1 MVFQNNLL
9 MGAAAAT
16 SGGTAHTVGN
26 SVILDSGDTAN
37 FSRTNATPTDLNKWT
52 YSTWVKRG
60 KLGVRQTWGLSV
72 FTSSTAAAMQF
83 HNYGSGS
90 FDTITVSDE
99 GVSGTSAVLRT
110 NEVFLDAHAWYHFV
124 NIYDTDNSNEDLRFR
139 LFVNGVEVT
148 TFATNTIPSSG
159 ATSAINTGGAT
170 QYLGRQAGSS
180 NYGDGYIAEAVFCD
194 GQAYEP
200 ENFGEWNNGVWR
212 PKDPSG
218 LTFGDN
224 GFYLDFADSSA
235 LGNDISGNNNDFTA
249 NNLAAGDQSTD
260 TPTNNQCILT
270 PLYKSSDITLSQGNL
285 KATGDGQ
292 NYDLAISSMAIPES
306 GKWACEFT
314 VSADATFPA
323 TLNFYLV
330 GVTKMGDNNT
340 TAGSASGYY
349 LNIGTGEIIK
359 GSSTIVVDTGGPYNG
374 VFRIEYDADN
384 DTITIFDDDT
394 EVFPASTGASNTV
407 GLSGEDSLHFGVGS
421 YLRSKAT
428 FSNLSGTPSSGF
440 KELSPANL
448 DTPTI
453 EDSSKYFQTVLYQGT
468 GAVRSVDQGGASY
481 FNKYGSGDRSNIIV
495 ASGNGGSYSPAAGD
509 NLINGNLTDGPGIT
523 SYADDMN
530 FKFQFEEAV
539 HITEATIYFQS
550 AGGNLGTWKW
560 QGSNDDSTYT
570 DISSNEDLTSAAV
583 TNVITLD
590 SIGATATYTFYR
602 LIKVS
607 GGTNSTQWE
616 EFNFKVKPVASES
629 TSDRSTFQP
638 DLVWLKNRSQADTH
652 ALFDAGQGVTKYFAS
667 DSSALQVTNSNSLT
681 SFDSDG
687 FSLGTGAN
695 GFNDLGEY
703 FASWLWKAGGGAGSS
718 NEDGSINTTSTSVD
732 QTSGISISIYTGNAT
747 SGATVGHG
755 LGVTPQMLIIKPLDA
770 GELVAMYHEEVGNT
784 AGMYLGLNGG
794 PYSGTFYWND
804 TSPGS
809 SVFTLGNHIL
819 NNGSGKTNVVYAFA
833 EKVGFSKFGK
843 YYGTGS
849 ATIPPVV
856 NLGFKPSFLIIKNI
870 SAAGDWL
877 MYDNARSPSNEI
889 DDQLLA
895 NSTAAET
902 TGSEEITFLST
913 GFAPAATDASIN
925 TSGNTY
931 IYAAWANN
939 PFGGEETTNSTAY

>member
-9 MGAAAAT
+9 MGAASA
-16 SGGTAHTVGN
+16 SGGSGHTVGN
-26 SVILDSGDTAN
+26 SLIFNQVDSAVLKRTPSSASN
-37 FSRTNATPTDLNKWT
+37 RKTWTFSFWM
-52 YSTWVKRG
+52 KRG
-60 KLGVRQTWGLSV
+60 KDIGNSV
-72 FTSSTAAAMQF
+72 GYGIFSSYSSGDDSGYFESGIHPSEDHYFFEEWSNDIKKTTAELQD
-83 HNYGSGS
+83 S
-90 FDTITVSDE
+90 
-99 GVSGTSAVLRT
+99 
-110 NEVFLDAHAWYHFV
+110 HAWYHIV
-124 NIYDTDNSNEDLRFR
+124 LAIDTTQSTAEDRQK
-139 LFVNGVEVT
+139 VYINGVRIT
-148 TFATNTIPSSG
+148 AFDTNNTY
-159 ATSAINTGGAT
+159 TLNQDLAINLNAEHWLGGSDYFGSTAGTRYFDGYLAECVLCDGT
-170 QYLGRQAGSS
+170 QY
-180 NYGDGYIAEAVFCD
+180 EASD
-194 GQAYEP
+194 
-200 ENFGEWNNGVWR
+200 FGEYDSNKIWR

-218 LTFGDN
+218 LTFGTN
-224 GFYLDFADSSA
+224 GFYLNFADSSA
-235 LGNDISGNNNDFTA
+235 LGNDVSGNNNDWTPT
-249 NNLAAGDQSTD
+249 NLAASDQSTD
-260 TPTNNQCILT
+260 TPTNNQCVLT
-270 PLYKSSDITLSQGNL
+270 PLYKNSNITLSEGNL
-285 KATGDGQ
+285 KATSGTQDY
-292 NYDLAISSMAIPES
+292 NLAISSMAIPES
-306 GKWACEFT
+306 GKWVCEFD
-314 VSADATFPA
+314 VSADATYPA
-323 TLNFYLV
+323 SLNFYVL

-340 TAGSASGYY
+340 LSGTGSGYY

-359 GSSTIVVDTGGPYNG
+359 GASVVVDTGGPLNG
-374 VFRIEYDADN
+374 TLRVEYDADN
-384 DTITIFDDDT
+384 DTIEFFDDGT

-448 DTPTI
+448 PTPAIT
-453 EDSSKYFQTVLYQGT
+453 DSTQYFQETLYT
-468 GAVRSVDQGGASY
+468 
-481 FNKYGSGDRSNIIV
+481 
-495 ASGNGGSYSPAAGD
+495 GNGSTRNID
-509 NLINGNLTDGPGIT
+509 QTGN
-523 SYADDMN
+523 
-530 FKFQFEEAV
+530 
-539 HITEATIYFQS
+539 
-550 AGGNLGTWKW
+550 
-560 QGSNDDSTYT
+560 
-570 DISSNEDLTSAAV
+570 
-583 TNVITLD
+583 
-590 SIGATATYTFYR
+590 
-602 LIKVS
+602 
-607 GGTNSTQWE
+607 
-616 EFNFKVKPVASES
+616 
-629 TSDRSTFQP
+629 STFQP
-638 DLVWLKNRSQADTH
+638 DLVWIKNRSQADTH

-819 NNGSGKTNVVYAFA
+819 NNGSSKTMVAYAFA

-849 ATIPPVV
+849 ATIPPLI

-877 MYDNARSPSNEI
+877 MYDDARSPVNEI
-889 DDQLLA
+889 DDQLFA
-895 NSTAAET
+895 NTTAAET
-902 TGSEEITFLST
+902 TGSEEIKFLST
-913 GFAPAATDASIN
+913 GFAPSSTDASIN
-925 TSGNTY
+925 TSGNSY
-931 IYAAWANN
+931 IYAAWAAN
-939 PFGGEETTNSTAY
+939 PFGGEETTDTTAY